1 MAINGKAL
9 AAGLVVLAAVVA
21 VGFYYKGGGK
31 GAAKPKAAPL
41 VSVTRAQALDLP
53 VRIDSQ
59 GHLVPLKQVD
69 VRAQISARLRAIHFR
84 EGDDVRAGQ
93 LLFTLDDAELE
104 AQLERTR
111 AQATQVKAQLEDAQR
126 ALSRGRELVGTGY
139 ISSSAL
145 DTLAA
150 NVKTLEAQR
159 RGAQAEIDAAR
170 VQLAH
175 TRIVAPMD
183 GKTGAL
189 AAYEG
194 SLVQAGDSAPLVSL
208 LQFDPIAAEFALPER
223 HLDALLAAR
232 ARGQVQVR
240 VQAPGGKMLDG
251 ELFFIDN
258 RVNPA
263 TGTLQLKARFPN
275 PGHALWPGAYARVEL
290 LAGSDPGVIVL
301 PPQAVLEGPDGHFVY
316 RLGDDRKVRAQAV
329 TLLRIQE
336 QNAVVTGVGDGD
348 QVVVEGNQNLRDG
361 SEVQV
366 ADAPAAGGTP

>member
-1 MAINGKAL
+1 MAIKAKAL

-21 VGFYYKGGGK
+21 VGFYYKGGSK
-31 GAAKPKAAPL
+31 GVAKPKAAPL
-41 VSVTRAQALDLP
+41 VSVTRAQAVDLP

-93 LLFTLDDAELE
+93 LLFTLDDAELA

-126 ALSRGRELVGTGY
+126 ALARGRELVGTGY

-159 RGAQAEIDAAR
+159 RAAQAEIEAAR

-175 TRIVAPMD
+175 TRITAPMD
-183 GKTGAL
+183 GKAGAL
-189 AAYEG
+189 VLHEG
-194 SLVQAGDSAPLVSL
+194 SLVQAGDSAPLVSV
-208 LQFDPIAAEFALPER
+208 LQFDPIAAEFALPE
-223 HLDALLAAR
+223 HSLDALLAAR
-232 ARGQVQVR
+232 VRGQVRVR
-240 VQAPGGKMLDG
+240 VQAPEGGMLDG

-290 LAGSDPGVIVL
+290 LAGNDSGVIVL
-301 PPQAVLEGPDGHFVY
+301 PPQAVLEGPEGHFVY
-316 RLGDDRKVRAQAV
+316 RIGDDHKVQAQPV

-336 QNAVVTGVGDGD
+336 QKAVVTGVAGGD

-361 SEVQV
+361 GTVQV
-366 ADAPAAGGTP
+366 VDAPDAGGAP

>member
-1 MAINGKAL
+1 MAIKAKAL

-21 VGFYYKGGGK
+21 VGFYKGGSK

-41 VSVTRAQALDLP
+41 VSVTRAQAVDLP

-93 LLFTLDDAELE
+93 LLFTLDDAELA

-126 ALSRGRELVGTGY
+126 ALARGRELVGTGY

-159 RGAQAEIDAAR
+159 RAAQAEIEAAR
-170 VQLAH
+170 VQLEHA
-175 TRIVAPMD
+175 RITSPMD
-183 GKTGAL
+183 GKAGAL
-189 AAYEG
+189 VLHEG
-194 SLVQAGDSAPLVSL
+194 SLVQAGDSTPLVSV
-208 LQFDPIAAEFALPER
+208 LQFDPIAAEFTLPE
-223 HLDALLAAR
+223 HYLDALLAAR
-232 ARGQVQVR
+232 ARGQVRVR
-240 VQAPGGKMLDG
+240 VQAPEGGMRDG

-290 LAGSDPGVIVL
+290 LAGNDAGVIVL
-301 PPQAVLEGPDGHFVY
+301 PPQAILEGPEGHFVY
-316 RLGDDRKVRAQAV
+316 RLGDDHRVQAQPV

-336 QNAVVTGVGDGD
+336 QHAVVTGVASGD

-361 SEVQV
+361 GTVQV
-366 ADAPAAGGTP
+366 VDASDAGGAP

>member
-1 MAINGKAL
+1 MAIKAKAL

-21 VGFYYKGGGK
+21 VGFYYKGGSK
-31 GAAKPKAAPL
+31 GVAKPKAAPL
-41 VSVTRAQALDLP
+41 VSVTRAQAVDLP

-93 LLFTLDDAELE
+93 LLFTLDDAELA

-126 ALSRGRELVGTGY
+126 ALARGRELVGTGY

-159 RGAQAEIDAAR
+159 RAAQAEIEAAR

-175 TRIVAPMD
+175 TRITAPMD
-183 GKTGAL
+183 GKAGAL
-189 AAYEG
+189 VLHEG
-194 SLVQAGDSAPLVSL
+194 SLVQAGDSAPLVSV
-208 LQFDPIAAEFALPER
+208 LQFDPIAAEFALPE
-223 HLDALLAAR
+223 HSLDALLAAR
-232 ARGQVQVR
+232 ARGQVRVR
-240 VQAPGGKMLDG
+240 VQAPEGGMLDG

-258 RVNPA
+258 RVNPT

-290 LAGSDPGVIVL
+290 LAGNDSGVIVL
-301 PPQAVLEGPDGHFVY
+301 PPQAVLEGPEGHFVY
-316 RLGDDRKVRAQAV
+316 RIGDDHKVQAQPV

-336 QNAVVTGVGDGD
+336 QKAVVTGVAGGD

-361 SEVQV
+361 GTVQV
-366 ADAPAAGGTP
+366 VDAPDAGGAP